1 MSMRMAALSAAICLL
16 SGCASVSME
25 SKEKSEAVKKFDKP
39 SPGNAG
45 VYIFRSGGPG
55 GTLKKDLWIDGKC
68 VGESAPKVFFYEQV
82 KGDVEHTVST
92 QSEFSPNDLLV
103 RTAAGTNYFIRQY
116 IKLGVFVG
124 GANLELVPEEE
135 GRKEVSQLEL
145 AVGGTCSKPR

>member
-1 MSMRMAALSAAICLL
+1 MSMKIAALSAAICLL

-25 SKEKSEAVKKFDKP
+25 SKEKSEAAKKFDKP

-45 VYIFRSGGPG
+45 IYIFRTSGPG
-55 GTLKKDLWIDGKC
+55 GVLKKDLWIDGKC

-92 QSEFSPNDLLV
+92 QSEFSPNDLIV
-103 RTAAGTNYFIRQY
+103 KTPAGANYFIRQY

-145 AVGGTCSKPR
+145 AVGGNCSKPR